1 MASSSPTEIESLR
14 RQHNSLTFQLARV
27 TREHELELCAKDKL
41 RTSIV
46 LNRDKR
52 YKKTGAELAAVRSDR
67 AGLKRSLDKTTH
79 QLQAKTHEAVCLQQ
93 EVKTLCGKVDA
104 ATLRIKKLKKLLG
117 KKTGSVSQGLR
128 RKIKALCLKYHTDHR
143 GVLSV
148 SNEEVMRDLTELLA
162 A

>member
-41 RTSIV
+41 RASIV
-46 LNRDKR
+46 LKRDKR

-104 ATLRIKKLKKLLG
+104 ATLRIKKLKKLLEKNRIG
-117 KKTGSVSQGLR
+117 FPGPAAEDQSLVLEVPHGPPRRVVS
-128 RKIKALCLKYHTDHR
+128 
-143 GVLSV
+143 
-148 SNEEVMRDLTELLA
+148 
-162 A
+162 

>member
-1 MASSSPTEIESLR
+1 MKSNSRTVRQGQAPRIDCFKEGSTVQKNGRGAR
-14 RQHNSLTFQLARV
+14 RRV
-27 TREHELELCAKDKL
+27 
-41 RTSIV
+41 
-46 LNRDKR
+46 
-52 YKKTGAELAAVRSDR
+52 AAVRSDR
-67 AGLKRSLDKTTH
+67 AGLKRSLDKTTA

-104 ATLRIKKLKKLLG
+104 ATLRIKKLKKLLE

>member
-41 RTSIV
+41 RASIV

-67 AGLKRSLDKTTH
+67 ADLKRSP
-79 QLQAKTHEAVCLQQ
+79 EAPHTSANGQ
-93 EVKTLCGKVDA
+93 E
-104 ATLRIKKLKKLLG
+104 
-117 KKTGSVSQGLR
+117 SVVR
-128 RKIKALCLKYHTDHR
+128 A
-143 GVLSV
+143 
-148 SNEEVMRDLTELLA
+148 DLPRS
-162 A
+162 